1 MSSVNKVIL
10 IGNVGKDP
18 ECRYTESGTALANLT
33 LATTNR
39 WKNKQGEPQEETEW
53 HRVVAY
59 GKLAEIIEKYV
70 QKGKPLYIEG
80 RLQTRKWTDKQGVD
94 RYTTE
99 IIAENLQM
107 LITLN
112 NTCNIFA
119 FLCVRIAT
127 KAHTTAY
134 TDAEA
139 FGMC

>member
-94 RYTTE
+94 KYTTE
-99 IIAENLQM
+99 IIAESLQM
-107 LITLN
+107 LGQKGSRKDDDDEI
-112 NTCNIFA
+112 A
-119 FLCVRIAT
+119 F
-127 KAHTTAY
+127 
-134 TDAEA
+134 
-139 FGMC
+139 

>member
-18 ECRYTESGTALANLT
+18 ECRYTEAGTALANLT

-80 RLQTRKWTDKQGVD
+80 RLQTRKWTDKEGND
-94 RYTTE
+94 KYTTE
-99 IIAENLQM
+99 ITVREMKM
-107 LITLN
+107 LGSKPQSDDGG
-112 NTCNIFA
+112 
-119 FLCVRIAT
+119 RYEQQ
-127 KAHTTAY
+127 TTGN
-134 TDAEA
+134 EES
-139 FGMC
+139 FPF

>member
-94 RYTTE
+94 KYTTE
-99 IIAENLQM
+99 IIAESLQM
-107 LITLN
+107 LGQKGTRKDDDKI
-112 NTCNIFA
+112 A
-119 FLCVRIAT
+119 F
-127 KAHTTAY
+127 
-134 TDAEA
+134 
-139 FGMC
+139 